1 MTTALTTT
9 APSLITQRG
18 DDLEV
23 SAFQPQEMREANAAL
38 ILWCDRK
45 IESLKTE
52 AADLL
57 TAFQQAVQK
66 KWKSS
71 TLKRHADI
79 AAKRVEFYS
88 KMKTA
93 LEHGYYIVPNFPVT
107 CFAIRTDAKKPLA
120 MVDMSRWSRKEQQA
134 RCLEAGEGEY
144 KNPFPVIYE
153 RDITTAEQRA
163 KNDIKKQYF
172 AEEFQAIDFPIQMA
186 KPHII
191 EATTRAMALKV
202 FDDFGI
208 LPQARKQDPLIV
220 GRLKDPRGTKYNQKW
235 ITFIIAW
242 HLDTRV
248 L

>member
-1 MTTALTTT
+1 MTTAIATTN
-9 APSLITQRG
+9 PSLITQRG
-18 DDLEV
+18 DDIEV

-45 IESLKTE
+45 IDALKAE

-57 TAFQQAVQK
+57 EAFQQAVQK

-71 TLKRHADI
+71 TLKRHADL
-79 AAKRVEFYS
+79 AAKRVEFYD

-107 CFAIRTDAKKPLA
+107 CFAIRTDAKNPTKKLGTYQY
-120 MVDMSRWSRKEQQA
+120 DTKEQSA
-134 RCLEAGEGEY
+134 ACLPTGAGDY
-144 KNPFPVIYE
+144 KNPFPEIWE
-153 RDITTAEQRA
+153 RDITNAEQRA
-163 KNDIKKQYF
+163 KNQTVKQYW
-172 AEEFQAIDFPIQMA
+172 AEKFDAIDFPVQMA

-220 GRLKDPRGTKYNQKW
+220 GRLKDPRSVKYNQKW

>member
-1 MTTALTTT
+1 MTTAIATTN
-9 APSLITQRG
+9 PSLITQRG
-18 DDLEV
+18 DDIEV

-45 IESLKTE
+45 IAALKAE
-52 AADLL
+52 AANLL
-57 TAFQQAVQK
+57 EAFQQAVQK

-71 TLKRHADI
+71 TLKRHADL
-79 AAKRVEFYS
+79 AAKRVEFYD

-107 CFAIRTDAKKPLA
+107 CFAIRTDAKNPTKKLGTYQY
-120 MVDMSRWSRKEQQA
+120 DTKEQSA
-134 RCLEAGEGEY
+134 ACLPTGAGDY
-144 KNPFPVIYE
+144 KNPFPEIWE
-153 RDITTAEQRA
+153 RDITNAEQRA
-163 KNDIKKQYF
+163 KNQTVKQYW
-172 AEEFQAIDFPIQMA
+172 AEKFDAIDFPVQMA

-220 GRLKDPRGTKYNQKW
+220 GRLKDPRSTKYNQKW
-235 ITFIIAW
+235 VTFIIAW